1 MPTSKEKFKTLKGVF
16 DDFTERNIFKL
27 TSEGHF
33 EGLESPLFIGKEA
46 NVFSAKKGDRRIVV
60 KIYRLSTC
68 DFKRMYE
75 YIRSD
80 PRFPA
85 VKRQRRKVIFAWAQR
100 EYRNLLKA
108 RDAGVRVPT
117 PITSRY
123 NILVMEYIGSD
134 GPAQK
139 LNNAIP
145 ENPKAFFNEVISNI
159 TKLYKAGL
167 VHADLSPFNILN
179 NAEKPV
185 FIDLSQATLIEDPNA
200 KEYLERDV
208 RNICNFFRKL
218 GVKADQEEIF
228 KKITANH

>member
-27 TSEGHF
+27 ISEGHF
-33 EGLESPLFIGKEA
+33 DGLESPLFIGKEA
-46 NVFSAKKGDRRIVV
+46 NIFSAKKGDKRVAI

-85 VKRQRRKVIFAWAQR
+85 VRRQRRKVIFAWSQR

-117 PITSRY
+117 PIASLY

-159 TKLYKAGL
+159 KKLYKAGL

-179 NAEKPV
+179 NDEKPV
-185 FIDLSQATLIEDPNA
+185 FIDLSQATPIEDPNA

-218 GVKADQEEIF
+218 GIKADQEEIF
-228 KKITANH
+228 KKITANR

>member
-1 MPTSKEKFKTLKGVF
+1 MPTSKEKFKTLKNVF

-27 TSEGHF
+27 ISEGHF

-46 NVFSAKKGDRRIVV
+46 NIFSAKKGDSQVVV

-75 YIRSD
+75 YICSD

-85 VKRQRRKVIFAWAQR
+85 VKRQRRKVIFAWSHR

-108 RDAGVRVPT
+108 REAGVRVPT
-117 PITSRY
+117 PIASLY
-123 NILVMEYIGSD
+123 NILVMEYIGGD

-145 ENPKAFFNEVISNI
+145 KNPKAFFDEIILNI
-159 TKLYKAGL
+159 KKLYKAGL

-179 NAEKPV
+179 HNEKPV
-185 FIDLSQATLIEDPNA
+185 FIDLSQATPVEDPNA

-218 GVKADQEEIF
+218 KLNADDKAAL
-228 KKITANH
+228 KKITK

>member
-27 TSEGHF
+27 ISEGHF
-33 EGLESPLFIGKEA
+33 EGIESPLFIGKEA
-46 NVFSAKKGDRRIVV
+46 NIFSAKKGDKKVAI

-85 VKRQRRKVIFAWAQR
+85 VRRQRRKVIFAWSRR

-117 PITSRY
+117 PIASLY

-159 TKLYKAGL
+159 KKLYKAGL

-179 NAEKPV
+179 NDEKPV
-185 FIDLSQATLIEDPNA
+185 FIDLSQATPIEDPNA

-218 GVKADQEEIF
+218 GIKADPEEIF
-228 KKITANH
+228 KKITANR

>member
-27 TSEGHF
+27 ISEGHF

-46 NVFSAKKGDRRIVV
+46 NIFSAKKGDRRIVI

-85 VKRQRRKVIFAWAQR
+85 VRRQRRKVIFAWAQR

-117 PITSRY
+117 PIALLY

-145 ENPKAFFNEVISNI
+145 ENPKTFFNEVISNI
-159 TKLYKAGL
+159 KKLYKAGL

-185 FIDLSQATLIEDPNA
+185 FIDLSQATLVEDPNA

-218 GVKADQEEIF
+218 GLKVDQEEIF
-228 KKITANH
+228 KKITANR